1 MDVKSILAQSDI
13 ARGMEVEQLDKLAA
27 IARAVDFKKND
38 ILIKENDTSSDIFI
52 LYKGWISVEIQR
64 FPYDTTAQ
72 RLRVLKNKGV
82 LGEFS
87 FIDKSRRSA
96 NVRAQENVSCVVLPG
111 DELEKLTESDA
122 KVGFVIMKNIA
133 RLLSEKVRSSN
144 FELRNQLIW

>member
-13 ARGMEVEQLDKLAA
+13 AKGMEEEQLEKLVA
-27 IARAVDFKKND
+27 IAKAVDFKKND
-38 ILIKENDTSSDIFI
+38 ILIKENDTSSDIFV

-72 RLRVLKNKGV
+72 RLRVLKSKGV

-122 KVGFVIMKNIA
+122 KVGFAIMKNIA
-133 RLLSEKVRSSN
+133 KLLSEKVRSSN

>member
-1 MDVKSILAQSDI
+1 MDVKNILAQSDL
-13 ARGMEVEQLDKLAA
+13 ARGMEDEQLEKLSR
-27 IARAVDFKKND
+27 IAKVVEFRKND
-38 ILIKENDTSSDIFI
+38 VLIKENDSSSDIFI
-52 LYKGWISVEIQR
+52 LYKGWVSVEIQR

-111 DELEKLTESDA
+111 EELEKLAESDA
-122 KVGFVIMKNIA
+122 RAGYIIMKNIA
-133 RLLSEKVRSSN
+133 RLLSEKIRSSN